1 MLPKRFD
8 FESYIKV
15 VDLSGRSEGKIET
28 RSHLRKRRRQTD
40 AEMFE
45 NVDKRRYQRKIKSYT
60 YSKIV

>member
-15 VDLSGRSEGKIET
+15 VDLSGGSEGKIET
-28 RSHLRKRRRQTD
+28 RSHSYKRRRQMPKCLRMLT
-40 AEMFE
+40 
-45 NVDKRRYQRKIKSYT
+45 KRDIREKLSYT